1 MAQQLTPTHRHLT
14 VLARQLASGLA
25 CLVFQC
31 KWSLCLGLPI
41 VELHAQF
48 NISHKENHN
57 KTTYN
62 QWYISCFLVRER
74 LFLSSNL
81 TWESQGCLRV
91 TLQQILVPR
100 GGDHFVQRHECSWCK
115 ESWPSARNKKSD
127 HSRPQNLSFCL
138 ETRMRIAQ
146 HRGTLYA
153 WAACAQAIN
162 TSAHSH
168 SRPQKP
174 PSFWS
179 LCLETRGRLQ

>member
-62 QWYISCFLVRER
+62 QWYISCFLVHER

-81 TWESQGCLRV
+81 TRESQGCLRV

-115 ESWPSARNKKSD
+115 NRGPR
-127 HSRPQNLSFCL
+127 L
-138 ETRMRIAQ
+138 ETKKVTILVLRTYRFVWS
-146 HRGTLYA
+146 RGIKTEWL
-153 WAACAQAIN
+153 WRREWELPN
-162 TSAHSH
+162 TVARYTHEQRALCH
-168 SRPQKP
+168 T
-174 PSFWS
+174 S
-179 LCLETRGRLQ
+179 LTHKR

>member
-115 ESWPSARNKKSD
+115 ESWPSARNKKKWPFSSPEPIVLFGHVVLKPSGSGD
-127 HSRPQNLSFCL
+127 ENENCPTPWHVI
-138 ETRMRIAQ
+138 RMSSVRYV
-146 HRGTLYA
+146 T
-153 WAACAQAIN
+153 QA
-162 TSAHSH
+162 
-168 SRPQKP
+168 
-174 PSFWS
+174 
-179 LCLETRGRLQ
+179 